1 MIGVIYIMKISFY
14 NYKSLYLNNQKSY
27 LRKIDK
33 NLITGEFIL
42 GKELEKFEEKICKYL
57 NVKYC
62 LGTSSIHL
70 QWKFSYSNA

>member
-42 GKELEKFEEKICKYL
+42 GKELEKFEEKVCKYL

-62 LGTSSIHL
+62 LVLQVLHL
-70 QWKFSYSNA
+70 QWK